1 MDNHRIVLI
10 RGGGDLASGVALR
23 LHRSGMR
30 VVITELDQPLVIR
43 RSVSFAEAVY
53 RNVTQVEGATARLVD
68 SLGSLQSAWLNNEI
82 PVLVDP
88 ECQIISSLQN
98 EDPPLTTLV
107 DARMTKTPPS
117 LLIGSVPFMIGLG
130 PGFVVGVNCDAVV
143 ETNRGHYLGRVLW
156 QGSAQTNF
164 ERALPAPQSELAG
177 EILKDPYNFDFLE
190 LSANHKERE
199 LHLGLLDHIR
209 AFLLELGTGFAFVG
223 SEYHLEVG
231 ESDFYIDLLFY
242 HLKLRSYVVIELKTG
257 KFQPEYAGKMNFYL
271 SAIDDLLRH
280 PDDQPSIGIVL
291 CKGRDNVVA
300 EYALRDIVK
309 PMGISG
315 YELTKALPE
324 SLKDSLPTI
333 EQLEEELD
341 KTEADDD

>member
-98 EDPPLTTLV
+98 EDPPLATLV

-156 QGSAQTNF
+156 QGSAQTNTGRPEGF
-164 ERALPAPQSELAG
+164 GDQYQDRVLRSPSEGVFNSDREICDRLKQGELVGEVNGKEIRASFKGVLRGLLHPGLYVTEGFKIGDIDPRNDPEFCRHVSDKALSVGGGVLEA
-177 EILKDPYNFDFLE
+177 IL
-190 LSANHKERE
+190 SKER
-199 LHLGLLDHIR
+199 
-209 AFLLELGTGFAFVG
+209 
-223 SEYHLEVG
+223 
-231 ESDFYIDLLFY
+231 
-242 HLKLRSYVVIELKTG
+242 
-257 KFQPEYAGKMNFYL
+257 
-271 SAIDDLLRH
+271 
-280 PDDQPSIGIVL
+280 
-291 CKGRDNVVA
+291 
-300 EYALRDIVK
+300 
-309 PMGISG
+309 
-315 YELTKALPE
+315 
-324 SLKDSLPTI
+324 
-333 EQLEEELD
+333 QLIQ
-341 KTEADDD
+341 AQ